1 MDLHFKI
8 RRAREEI
15 ERLDIEIP
23 RVITNIRDERH
34 YLLKKEAEVLVT
46 NPALAHQIALYR
58 MERGCFDA
66 DHTRRF
72 QRLTKL
78 QGFVGSIQPGRS
90 LEQEDDVADDTGNS
104 AEGEGSVHQSADR
117 EELEEEEAAEED
129 AVQVARELF
138 DVLRITIDS

>member
-1 MDLHFKI
+1 
-8 RRAREEI
+8 
-15 ERLDIEIP
+15 
-23 RVITNIRDERH
+23 
-34 YLLKKEAEVLVT
+34 
-46 NPALAHQIALYR
+46 
-58 MERGCFDA
+58 
-66 DHTRRF
+66 
-72 QRLTKL
+72 
-78 QGFVGSIQPGRS
+78 